1 MMYFIYDTDN
11 YFIGNADCETQPE
24 HSTTVVP
31 LLDADYYS
39 RFNGTEWVNEK
50 KPTCADD
57 LNDITVPDISDET
70 VDASNHEK
78 ELYALFNQYLDDKHH
93 IVVNVSDKTVT
104 FKAYTPEEIAQ
115 QEQAKEDEA
124 AKAELEADIA
134 AIREDMMTAI
144 AINDDEWLEELRA
157 EYEEL
162 VNGGE
167 N

>member
-1 MMYFIYDTDN
+1 MIYFIYDTDK
-11 YFIGNADCETQPE
+11 YFIGNTDCDKQPE
-24 HSTTVVP
+24 NSTTVVP
-31 LLDADYYS
+31 SLDADYYS
-39 RFNGTEWVNEK
+39 RFDGEKWVNEK

-70 VDASNHEK
+70 VEASNHDK
-78 ELYALFNQYLDDKHH
+78 ELYALFNQYLDDKHY
-93 IVVNVSDKTVT
+93 IVTVKESKTVT

-115 QEQAKEDEA
+115 QEQQKADEA

-134 AIREDMMTAI
+134 AVRADMMTAI

-162 VNGGE
+162 VNSGE